1 MNSIRKIRLLGIL
14 GLASL
19 NAGTVFAQSSGAGLE
34 EVIVTAQRREE
45 DLQSTPISIA
55 AFSSERLR
63 DLNVLDTRALAEFV
77 PNFSIGNGT
86 GRSGDVASLS
96 IRGVNEALLSIV
108 ADPAVGIYIDDVYY
122 GRPQLSFLRLI
133 DVERVEILRGPQGT
147 LFGKNSNG
155 GAVRYITQK
164 PEFGDVGGY
173 LNTTMGDFGR
183 LDVSGAV
190 NLPLS
195 DEAAIRIKAAS
206 LTRDGYVDRLA
217 DGGALGTEDAVYG
230 NVQLRWQPS
239 ERLDLN
245 LSLDYSKS
253 DADLGPHKVIDYYR
267 FNGAPDFSPPL
278 LSPGAAGTAAWN
290 LGMGHISTRVCRS
303 SSGKS
308 VPSCRNG
315 ASTKAR
321 VGVRRLQ
328 SESRL
333 QHQRCDGLQVDYR
346 A

>member
-1 MNSIRKIRLLGIL
+1 MNSIRKIHLLAIL

-19 NAGTVFAQSSGAGLE
+19 SAGTVFAQSSGAGLE

-45 DLQSTPISIA
+45 NLQSTPISIA

-155 GAVRYITQK
+155 GAVRYISQK

-173 LNTTMGDFGR
+173 LNTTMGDYGR

-245 LSLDYSKS
+245 VSLDYSKS
-253 DADLGPHKVIDYYR
+253 DADLGPHKVIDY
-267 FNGAPDFSPPL
+267 
-278 LSPGAAGTAAWN
+278 
-290 LGMGHISTRVCRS
+290 
-303 SSGKS
+303 
-308 VPSCRNG
+308 
-315 ASTKAR
+315 
-321 VGVRRLQ
+321 
-328 SESRL
+328 
-333 QHQRCDGLQVDYR
+333 
-346 A
+346 